1 MADKSGRVLVTGAG
15 GFVGKHIAEYLWKNK
30 IDVMGTVYH
39 KVPEHQFPI
48 VQCDL
53 SKPVDIEGDFDAI
66 VHAAGSLPYKEQ
78 DFRQFKRNNVDS
90 MENLL
95 DFARRKEIKRFIY
108 LSTIGIYGEFRDEII
123 TEESDRINVDAYGLT
138 KYTAECLL
146 RADPEIESI
155 SLRMPGIIGPGA
167 SGVWFTNTVDKFRRN
182 EDVMIYSPDF
192 QTRNFVWIEDL
203 CKFVCHLLKLD
214 SWAEKV
220 LLLGS
225 KEKITVRELVEQMK
239 SAVGSTSNIVVRE
252 NIRKPFVLNTSR
264 AFHMGYEPLTPLQ
277 ILAAYLS

>member
-1 MADKSGRVLVTGAG
+1 MEKILVTGAG
-15 GFVGKHIAEYLWKNK
+15 GFAGRHIAEYLYRNGY
-30 IDVMGTVYH
+30 DVTGTVYRNIPP
-39 KVPEHQFPI
+39 VDFSF
-48 VQCDL
+48 VSCDL
-53 SKPVDIEGDFDAI
+53 SQPIHIESDFDVI

-108 LSTIGIYGEFRDEII
+108 LSTIGIYGEFCDEII

-138 KYTAECLL
+138 KYMAECLL
-146 RADPEIESI
+146 RAEPGIENI

-167 SGVWFTNTVDKFRRN
+167 GGVWFTNTVEKFRRN
-182 EDVMIYSPDF
+182 EDVVIYSPDF

-203 CKFVCHLLKLD
+203 CKFVYHLLTLD
-214 SWAEKV
+214 YWKEKI

-225 KEKITVRELVEQMK
+225 KEKITVHELVEQMK
-239 SAVGSTSNIVVRE
+239 SAVGSTSNIVVRD
-252 NIRKPFVLNTSR
+252 NIRKPFVLDTSR
-264 AFHMGYEPLTPLQ
+264 AFQMGYEPLTPLQ
-277 ILAAYLS
+277 ILDAYLR